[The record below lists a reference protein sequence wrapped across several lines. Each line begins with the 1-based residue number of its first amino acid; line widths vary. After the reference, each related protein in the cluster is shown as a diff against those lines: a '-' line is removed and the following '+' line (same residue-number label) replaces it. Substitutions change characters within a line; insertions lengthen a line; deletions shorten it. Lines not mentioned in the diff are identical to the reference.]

1 VLQVVLLE
9 PIEFI
14 HPLEVHEHLFHK
26 AVINRIVLRKVVAAL
41 QFPEDPETT
50 ASEFLTLLGKHGLME
65 FLPEDTF
72 AKQDDLCAD
81 K

>member
-1 VLQVVLLE
+1 M
-9 PIEFI
+9 
-14 HPLEVHEHLFHK
+14 
-26 AVINRIVLRKVVAAL
+26 VAAL

-72 AKQDDLCAD
+72 AK
-81 K
+81 